1 MAKKKSG
8 LIATIPPTEK
18 NVSQNYLD
26 TNLKTY
32 TRKSHLR
39 EGEGRPGV
47 LTMVVEDEQFEFVEL
62 SPVRWT
68 RNPKVWQGEY
78 INVHLDKNGHY
89 QVHLKNLEMG
99 DGFNAVRIGNAITT
113 EFKTAQKVLG
123 LCKK

>member
-62 SPVRWT
+62 SPGRWT

-99 DGFNAVRIGNAITT
+99 DGFNAVRIGSAITN
-113 EFKTAQKVLG
+113 ELKTAQKVLG
-123 LCKK
+123 L

>member
-8 LIATIPPTEK
+8 LIAIIPPTEK

-47 LTMVVEDEQFEFVEL
+47 LTMIVEDEQFEFVEL

-99 DGFNAVRIGNAITT
+99 DGFNAVRIGNAITN
-113 EFKTAQKVLG
+113 EFKTAKKVLG
-123 LCKK
+123 L

>member
-26 TNLKTY
+26 THLKTY

-68 RNPKVWQGEY
+68 RNPEVWQGEY

-89 QVHLKNLEMG
+89 QIQLRKLELTES
-99 DGFNAVRIGNAITT
+99 FNPVRVANAICT
-113 EFKTAQKVLG
+113 EFLTAKKVLG
-123 LCKK
+123 L

>member
-113 EFKTAQKVLG
+113 ELKAAKKVLG
-123 LCKK
+123 L

>member
-8 LIATIPPTEK
+8 LIAIIPPTEK

-26 TNLKTY
+26 TNLKRY

-68 RNPKVWQGEY
+68 RNPLVFQGEY
-78 INVHLDKNGHY
+78 INVHRDKNGHY

-99 DGFNAVRIGNAITT
+99 DGFNAVRIGNAITN
-113 EFKTAQKVLG
+113 ELKTAQKVLG
-123 LCKK
+123 L

>member
-113 EFKTAQKVLG
+113 ELLTAKKVLG
-123 LCKK
+123 L

>member
-68 RNPKVWQGEY
+68 RNPLVFQGEY

-99 DGFNAVRIGNAITT
+99 DGFNAVRIGNAITN

-123 LCKK
+123 L

>member
-8 LIATIPPTEK
+8 LIAIIPPTEK

-26 TNLKTY
+26 THLKTY

-68 RNPKVWQGEY
+68 RNPLVFQGEY
-78 INVHLDKNGHY
+78 INVHRDKNGHY

-99 DGFNAVRIGNAITT
+99 DGFNAVRIGNAITN
-113 EFKTAQKVLG
+113 ELKTAQKVLG
-123 LCKK
+123 L

>member
-32 TRKSHLR
+32 TRKSHLH

-99 DGFNAVRIGNAITT
+99 DGFNAVRIGNAITN
-113 EFKTAQKVLG
+113 EFKTAKKVLG
-123 LCKK
+123 L

>member
-8 LIATIPPTEK
+8 LIAIIPPTEK

-113 EFKTAQKVLG
+113 ELKNAQKVLG
-123 LCKK
+123 L

>member
-26 TNLKTY
+26 TILKTY

-113 EFKTAQKVLG
+113 ELKTAQKVLG
-123 LCKK
+123 L

>member
-89 QVHLKNLEMG
+89 QVHLKNLVMG

-113 EFKTAQKVLG
+113 ELITAQKVLG
-123 LCKK
+123 L

>member
-8 LIATIPPTEK
+8 LIAIIPPTEK

-99 DGFNAVRIGNAITT
+99 DGFNAVRIGSAITN
-113 EFKTAQKVLG
+113 EFKTAKKVLG
-123 LCKK
+123 R

>member
-1 MAKKKSG
+1 MAIKKSG

-68 RNPKVWQGEY
+68 RNPLVFQGEY
-78 INVHLDKNGHY
+78 INVHQGKDGNHY
-89 QVHLKNLEMG
+89 ATLRKLVLI

-113 EFKTAQKVLG
+113 ELKSAQKVLG
-123 LCKK
+123 L

>member
-78 INVHLDKNGHY
+78 INVHRDKNGHY
-89 QVHLKNLEMG
+89 QVHLKKLEIAE
-99 DGFNAVRIGNAITT
+99 GFNAVRVGNAITT
-113 EFKTAQKVLG
+113 ELRTAQKVLG
-123 LCKK
+123 L

>member
-68 RNPKVWQGEY
+68 RNPKVWQGTY

-113 EFKTAQKVLG
+113 ELKTAQKVLG
-123 LCKK
+123 L

>member
-62 SPVRWT
+62 SPLRGT

-113 EFKTAQKVLG
+113 ELKTAQKVLG
-123 LCKK
+123 L

>member
-32 TRKSHLR
+32 
-39 EGEGRPGV
+39 
-47 LTMVVEDEQFEFVEL
+47 
-62 SPVRWT
+62 T

-99 DGFNAVRIGNAITT
+99 DGFNAVRIGNAITN
-113 EFKTAQKVLG
+113 ELLTAKKVLG
-123 LCKK
+123 L

>member
-8 LIATIPPTEK
+8 LIAIIPPTEK

-113 EFKTAQKVLG
+113 ELLTAQKVLG
-123 LCKK
+123 L

>member
-113 EFKTAQKVLG
+113 ELLTAQKVLG
-123 LCKK
+123 L

>member
-62 SPVRWT
+62 SSVRWT
-68 RNPKVWQGEY
+68 RNPKMWQGTY

>member
-8 LIATIPPTEK
+8 LIAIIPPTEK

-99 DGFNAVRIGNAITT
+99 DGFNAVRIGSAITN
-113 EFKTAQKVLG
+113 EFKTA
-123 LCKK
+123 KKY

>member
-99 DGFNAVRIGNAITT
+99 DGFNAVRIGNAITN
-113 EFKTAQKVLG
+113 ELLTAKKVLG
-123 LCKK
+123 L

>member
-26 TNLKTY
+26 THLKTY

-99 DGFNAVRIGNAITT
+99 DDFNAVRIGNAITT
-113 EFKTAQKVLG
+113 ELLTAQKVLG
-123 LCKK
+123 L

>member
-26 TNLKTY
+26 THLKTY

-68 RNPKVWQGEY
+68 RNPKVFQGEY

-89 QVHLKNLEMG
+89 QIQLRKLELT
-99 DGFNAVRIGNAITT
+99 DSFNPVRVANAICT
-113 EFKTAQKVLG
+113 EFLTAKKVLG
-123 LCKK
+123 L

>member
-113 EFKTAQKVLG
+113 ELKTAQKVLG
-123 LCKK
+123 L

>member
-62 SPVRWT
+62 SPVHWT

-78 INVHLDKNGHY
+78 INVHLDKFGALVVSLRSTELTNR
-89 QVHLKNLEMG
+89 K
-99 DGFNAVRIGNAITT
+99 NAVRDGEAIKT
-113 EFKTAQKVLG
+113 ELLTAAKVLG
-123 LCKK
+123 V

>member
-8 LIATIPPTEK
+8 LIAIIPPTEK

-62 SPVRWT
+62 SPLLWT
-68 RNPKVWQGEY
+68 QNPKVWQGEY
-78 INVHLDKNGHY
+78 INVHLDKFGHY

-113 EFKTAQKVLG
+113 ELLTAQKVLG
-123 LCKK
+123 L